1 MVVGTPKVGRVPGRN
16 EYNAN
21 TSHTGRRGNT
31 GTYAIVMYPYRP
43 VFHNICMNLG
53 EGTKGGR
60 IYFEFWHLWPLSYS
74 VAILGQLASAGID
87 GNASAGTKW
96 RLCGNAINIDGGGR
110 TGGFSLTNLRFN
122 AFLMG

>member
-21 TSHTGRRGNT
+21 TSHTGRCGNT
-31 GTYAIVMYPYRP
+31 GTYAIVKYPYRP

-74 VAILGQLASAGID
+74 VAILGQPGSAGNAPERER
-87 GNASAGTKW
+87 GNKMA
-96 RLCGNAINIDGGGR
+96 
-110 TGGFSLTNLRFN
+110 
-122 AFLMG
+122 LMR